1 MAPSTA
7 PSSKKLSP
15 IALRHRKTAEEIVF
29 NAGLGEIAPQFFA
42 SLNAQ
47 LSKSP
52 DNAMAMTNFLRFLES
67 SFNPSTIL
75 RDLAQHSILLETLLS
90 IFGTSQYFS
99 DILIRDPELFRWLTA
114 TTVLEHARSKSEF
127 VMAARQ
133 SVEPF
138 HSAAR
143 ELNALKRFQRREM
156 LRIGVRDIL
165 HLADLE
171 TTTRELSNLAD
182 AIISL
187 VSELTW
193 REMQN
198 QYGDAPNTAW
208 AVFGLGKLGGDE
220 LNYSSDIDLIAV
232 FDRDGEIESPASG
245 TMTHGEFFVRFIE
258 QIVHVLSQP
267 TEEGH
272 FYRVDMRLRP
282 DGKSGALIRSLAS
295 TLMYY
300 ESRGELW
307 ERQMLMKARCIA
319 GDEAF
324 AGRFLD
330 ALAPFMYPRTF
341 FENPIEEISRIKARI
356 ESHSDD
362 RNIKLR
368 AGGIRDIEFIVQA
381 LQLVNGGKKS
391 SLRNT
396 NTLESIRLLS
406 SASLLSATEA
416 EHLRDAYVFFRTLEH
431 MLQIL
436 EYAQTHSLPTKRHS
450 RDALAVRMAVPP
462 KAFDRTLNRHLKNVR
477 RIFDTVFTQRGAGHS
492 SDVERFVA
500 EKADSKYSL
509 LFAKKFSLRNAEQAA
524 RNLRGMM
531 YGSTLLGKKEYIA
544 RTRTN
549 FKNIAGLFLEE
560 IAESIAPDRALA
572 NAERVLSSVPSP
584 DAMHALL
591 SEKNF
596 RRAFVTLCARSGML
610 AKQLALFPGLAESL
624 LTGIENIIH
633 EESPSTPRIS
643 SVHQWKMLEE
653 CKAAVRYILGNS
665 DEQTLFRSLS
675 EIASQTVSLLYKNER
690 KKLQLPQSTR
700 YCILGLGK
708 LGGWEINFGSD
719 LDVVVLFEA
728 KRKSDAEKCE
738 ILAANIITACSRVTQ
753 SGKLYEIDA
762 RLRPEGRNAPLAV
775 AGEQY
780 VEYLHHRASLWERQ
794 SLTRARAIAGD
805 EDFSSAIVQSIHSSV
820 YTSPL
825 PKGWT
830 TEILSMRR
838 KTETRSRTSS
848 PDFFDVK
855 LGAGGMMDIEFA
867 VQALQLA
874 AAKNAST
881 STNMYELLE
890 SHSRNTLHGSEM
902 VVLKRNYHF
911 LRRIETALRLGLD
924 LQTHIIPADD
934 ESLDYLAR
942 WLSLPSGKD
951 FISGLRESMKE
962 TRSAF
967 ESILRSLA

>member
-15 IALRHRKTAEEIVF
+15 ITLRHRKTTEKIVF
-29 NAGLGEIAPQFFA
+29 NAGLGEFAPQFFA
-42 SLNAQ
+42 SLDTQ
-47 LSKSP
+47 LFKSP

-75 RDLAQHSILLETLLS
+75 RDLTHHTILLETLLL

-114 TTVLEHARSKSEF
+114 TTVLEQTRSNDEF
-127 VMAARQ
+127 KIAARQ

-138 HSAAR
+138 QSTAR
-143 ELNALKRFQRREM
+143 EINALKRFQRRET

-193 REMQN
+193 REMRN
-198 QYGDAPNTAW
+198 QYGDAPRSAW
-208 AVFGLGKLGGDE
+208 AIFGLGKLGGDE

-258 QIVHVLSQP
+258 QIVHVLSHA

-282 DGKSGALIRSLAS
+282 DGKSGALIRSVAS

-324 AGRFLD
+324 AGKFLG
-330 ALAPFMYPRTF
+330 ALGPFIYPRTF
-341 FENPIEEISRIKARI
+341 FENPIEEISRIKTRI
-356 ESHSDD
+356 ESQSDA

-381 LQLVNGGKKS
+381 LQLINGGKNS
-391 SLRNT
+391 SVRNT
-396 NTLESIRLLS
+396 NTLTSIRLLT
-406 SASLLSATEA
+406 SASLLSAAEA
-416 EHLRDAYVFFRTLEH
+416 EQLRNAYVFFRTLEH
-431 MLQIL
+431 MLQML
-436 EYAQTHSLPTKRHS
+436 EYAQTHSLPTKKES
-450 RDALAVRMAVPP
+450 RTALAVRMSVPP
-462 KAFDRTLNRHLKNVR
+462 KAFDTSLNQHLKNVR
-477 RIFDTVFTQRGAGHS
+477 RIFDTVFTHTG
-492 SDVERFVA
+492 SDHPSDLERFVA
-500 EKADSKYSL
+500 EKTDSEFSV
-509 LFAKKFSLRNAEQAA
+509 LFAKKFSLRNTEQAV

-531 YGSTLLGKKEYIA
+531 YGSTLLGKKEYIG
-544 RTRTN
+544 RTRAN
-549 FKNIAGLFLEE
+549 FKNIAGPFLEE

-584 DAMHALL
+584 DAMYALL

-596 RRAFVTLCARSGML
+596 RRVFATLCAQSGML
-610 AKQLALFPGLAESL
+610 AKQLALFPWLAESL
-624 LTGIENIIH
+624 LTDIENVIR
-633 EESPSTPRIS
+633 EESLSAPRIS
-643 SVHQWKMLEE
+643 TLHQWKMLEE
-653 CKAAVRYILGNS
+653 CKAAVRYVLSNTG
-665 DEQTLFRSLS
+665 EQTLFRSLA
-675 EIASQTVSLLYKNER
+675 EIARQTVSLLYKNER
-690 KKLQLPQSTR
+690 KKLQLPQSTQ

-719 LDVVVLFEA
+719 LDVIILYEA

-738 ILAANIITACSRVTQ
+738 VLAANIITAISRVTQ
-753 SGKLYEIDA
+753 FGKLYDIDA
-762 RLRPEGRNAPLAV
+762 RLRPEGRSAPLAV

-794 SLTRARAIAGD
+794 SLTRVRAIAGD
-805 EDFSSAIVQSIHSSV
+805 KDFSAEILGSIHNSI
-820 YTSPL
+820 YASPL
-825 PKGWT
+825 PKGWPA
-830 TEILSMRR
+830 EILSMRR

-848 PDFFDVK
+848 PGFFDVK
-855 LGAGGMMDIEFA
+855 LGTGGMMDVEFA
-867 VQALQLA
+867 VQALQLHA
-874 AAKNAST
+874 GKNVSA
-881 STNMYELLE
+881 STNMYELLQ
-890 SHSRNTLHGSEM
+890 SHSGDKEHEADLA
-902 VVLKRNYHF
+902 VLSRNYYF

-924 LQTHIIPADD
+924 LQTHILPADD
-934 ESLDYLAR
+934 ESVDYLAR
-942 WLSLPSGKD
+942 CVGFTSRKD
-951 FISGLRESMKE
+951 FVARLSEEMKA

-967 ESILRSLA
+967 ESILRSLS

>member
-462 KAFDRTLNRHLKNVR
+462 KTFDRTLNRHLKNVR

-500 EKADSKYSL
+500 EK
-509 LFAKKFSLRNAEQAA
+509 
-524 RNLRGMM
+524 
-531 YGSTLLGKKEYIA
+531 GK
-544 RTRTN
+544 
-549 FKNIAGLFLEE
+549 
-560 IAESIAPDRALA
+560 
-572 NAERVLSSVPSP
+572 SV
-584 DAMHALL
+584 
-591 SEKNF
+591 
-596 RRAFVTLCARSGML
+596 V
-610 AKQLALFPGLAESL
+610 
-624 LTGIENIIH
+624 
-633 EESPSTPRIS
+633 
-643 SVHQWKMLEE
+643 
-653 CKAAVRYILGNS
+653 
-665 DEQTLFRSLS
+665 
-675 EIASQTVSLLYKNER
+675 
-690 KKLQLPQSTR
+690 
-700 YCILGLGK
+700 
-708 LGGWEINFGSD
+708 
-719 LDVVVLFEA
+719 
-728 KRKSDAEKCE
+728 
-738 ILAANIITACSRVTQ
+738 
-753 SGKLYEIDA
+753 
-762 RLRPEGRNAPLAV
+762 
-775 AGEQY
+775 
-780 VEYLHHRASLWERQ
+780 
-794 SLTRARAIAGD
+794 
-805 EDFSSAIVQSIHSSV
+805 
-820 YTSPL
+820 
-825 PKGWT
+825 
-830 TEILSMRR
+830 
-838 KTETRSRTSS
+838 
-848 PDFFDVK
+848 
-855 LGAGGMMDIEFA
+855 
-867 VQALQLA
+867 
-874 AAKNAST
+874 
-881 STNMYELLE
+881 
-890 SHSRNTLHGSEM
+890 
-902 VVLKRNYHF
+902 
-911 LRRIETALRLGLD
+911 
-924 LQTHIIPADD
+924 
-934 ESLDYLAR
+934 
-942 WLSLPSGKD
+942 
-951 FISGLRESMKE
+951 
-962 TRSAF
+962 
-967 ESILRSLA
+967 